1 MPVKHDTIFTILPFN
16 DLLKVVLV
24 NARLNLRQMNTEIGF
39 PKKCGAASVGEY
51 NRVILYYQLS

>member
-1 MPVKHDTIFTILPFN
+1 MPVKHDTIFTILESGFGECSTE
-16 DLLKVVLV
+16 LKA
-24 NARLNLRQMNTEIGF
+24 NEYRDRF